1 MNQITTVGV
10 DLAKAVIVVCAADV
24 EGRVLFFRQLS
35 FNGFSQ
41 WAATLPPC
49 MFGMEACGS
58 AHHWGRRLA
67 TYGHTVRLIA
77 AEFVKPFRKSQGAKN
92 DRNDAQAI
100 LTAVRQPDMR
110 FVSVKSVDQQAVL
123 AWHCMRKGWSDDRT
137 ALISRMRGLLAEFG
151 VWLALSPEALKRALP
166 RLIEDER
173 LPARMRALLST
184 AMEELQRLEERIE
197 RCEMEIRTHAQQSE
211 DAQRIEAIIGV
222 GAITSSA
229 VAATVTRARDFKN
242 GRQMAAW
249 LGLVPKQFSSGGKTM
264 LGKITKRGDTYLR
277 GLLTGGARS
286 ALRSAMRATPEKR
299 TRLQCWIMEARVRLG
314 YQKTLVA
321 IANKHARMIW
331 AILAKGE
338 QYDTEAWR
346 RYVPPTMQGG
356 G

>member
-10 DLAKAVIVVCAADV
+10 DLAKAVIVVCAADA
-24 EGRVLFFRQLS
+24 EGRALYFKQLS
-35 FNGFSQ
+35 FNGFGQ
-41 WAATLPPC
+41 WAATLSPC
-49 MFGMEACGS
+49 TFGMEACSS

-67 TYGHTVRLIA
+67 AYGHTVRLMA

-123 AWHCMRKGWSDDRT
+123 AWHCMRRGWSDDRT
-137 ALISRMRGLLAEFG
+137 ALISRVRGLLAEFG
-151 VWLALSPEALKRALP
+151 VWLAQSPEALKRALP
-166 RLIEDER
+166 RLLEDER
-173 LPARMRALLST
+173 LPERMRALLT
-184 AMEELQRLEERIE
+184 VGQEELHRLEERIE
-197 RCEMEIRTHAQQSE
+197 HCEIQIRAHAQQSVE
-211 DAQRIEAIIGV
+211 AQRIEAIIGV
-222 GAITSSA
+222 GAMTSSA
-229 VAATVTRARDFKN
+229 VVATVTSARDFKN

-249 LGLVPKQFSSGGKTM
+249 LGLVPKQFSSGGKTV

-286 ALRSAMRATPEKR
+286 ALLAALRKVPEKR
-299 TRLQCWIMEARVRLG
+299 TRLQRWMVEARLRLG
-314 YQKTLVA
+314 YHKTLVA

-338 QYDTEAWR
+338 AYDPQAWQR
-346 RYVPPTMQGG
+346 HTSLAD
-356 G
+356 

>member
-1 MNQITTVGV
+1 MNQIATVGA
-10 DLAKAVIVVCAADV
+10 DLAKAVIVVCAADHA
-24 EGRVLFFRQLS
+24 GRVLFYKQLS
-35 FNGFSQ
+35 FNGFAE

-49 MFGMEACGS
+49 TFGMEACSS

-67 TYGHTVRLIA
+67 EYGHTVRLMA

-123 AWHCMRKGWSDDRT
+123 AWHCMRRGWSDERI
-137 ALISRMRGLLAEFG
+137 ALINRMRGLLAEFG
-151 VWLALSPEALKRALP
+151 VWLAQSPEALKRGLP
-166 RLIEDER
+166 QLLDSEI
-173 LPARMRALLST
+173 LPARMRSLLIV
-184 AMEELQRLEERIE
+184 AREELRELEERIE
-197 RCEMEIRTHAQQSE
+197 LCDIEIRAHAEQND

-222 GAITSSA
+222 GPLTASA
-229 VAATVTRARDFKN
+229 VIASVTNARDFKN
-242 GRQMAAW
+242 GRQLAAW
-249 LGLVPKQFSSGGKTM
+249 LGLVPKQFSSGGKTS

-286 ALRSAMRATPEKR
+286 ALISAMRRPPEKR
-299 TRLQCWIMEARVRLG
+299 TRLQHWIIDARLRLG
-314 YQKTLVA
+314 FFKTLVA

-338 QYDTEAWR
+338 AYDPEAWKQYAPR
-346 RYVPPTMQGG
+346 IC
-356 G
+356 

>member
-1 MNQITTVGV
+1 VNQITTVGV
-10 DLAKAVIVVCAADV
+10 DLAKAVIVVCAADGS
-24 EGRVLFFRQLS
+24 GRAQFFKQLS

-41 WAATLPPC
+41 WAATVPPC
-49 MFGMEACGS
+49 TFGMEACSS

-67 TYGHTVRLIA
+67 AYGHTVRLIA

-137 ALISRMRGLLAEFG
+137 ALISRIRGLLAEFG
-151 VWLALSPEALKRALP
+151 VWLAQSPEALKRGLP
-166 RLIEDER
+166 RLLEDET
-173 LPARMRALLST
+173 LPSRMRALLIV
-184 AMEELQRLEERIE
+184 AQEELRRLEGRIE
-197 RCEMEIRTHAQQSE
+197 HCEIEIRKHAEQSE
-211 DAQRIEAIIGV
+211 DAQRIQAIVGV
-222 GAITSSA
+222 GAMTASA

-249 LGLVPKQFSSGGKTM
+249 LGLVPKQFSSGGKTS

-286 ALRSAMRATPEKR
+286 ALIAALRKPPAKR
-299 TRLQCWIMEARVRLG
+299 TRLQHWMAEARLRLG
-314 YQKTLVA
+314 YYRTLVA

-338 QYDTEAWR
+338 AYDPEAWQR
-346 RYVPPTMQGG
+346 HAPRIS
-356 G
+356 